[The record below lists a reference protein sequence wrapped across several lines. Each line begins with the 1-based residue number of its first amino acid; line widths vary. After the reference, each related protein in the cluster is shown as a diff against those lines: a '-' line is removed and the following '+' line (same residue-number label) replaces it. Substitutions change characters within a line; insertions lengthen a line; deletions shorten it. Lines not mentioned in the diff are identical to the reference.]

1 MSAIRGTG
9 VIQDAMVIIDGPTDG
24 RVFLA
29 YTERCLAYRCDAVT
43 LSWWTTRRRQDRG
56 DV

>member
-1 MSAIRGTG
+1 MSAIRSTG
-9 VIQDAMVIIDGPTDG
+9 VIQDTVVIIDGPMDG

-29 YTERCLAYRCDAVT
+29 YTERCLARRCDAVT
-43 LSWWTTRRRQDRG
+43 LSWWTTRRRQGRG